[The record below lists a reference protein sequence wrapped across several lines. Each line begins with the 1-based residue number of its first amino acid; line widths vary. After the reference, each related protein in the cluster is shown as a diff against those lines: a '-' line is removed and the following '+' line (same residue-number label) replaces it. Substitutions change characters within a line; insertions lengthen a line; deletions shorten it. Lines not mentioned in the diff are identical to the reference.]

1 MEITF
6 GNLEQA
12 VVAASGSSTSI
23 KVVGTVTLNPE
34 KKVTNSNGR
43 FEKVSDNSNI
53 GSFNMYSLNQYNY
66 NITENDLA
74 CDCINALNDYIKAVE
89 LKSSSLNLSI

>member
-12 VVAASGSSTSI
+12 VISAIGSFTNI
-23 KVVGTVTLNPE
+23 KVTGSVTLNVD
-34 KKVTNSNGR
+34 KKVTSSNGK
-43 FEKVSDNSNI
+43 FEKLDGTNI

-66 NITENDLA
+66 NITDNDFA

-89 LKSSSLNLSI
+89 LKSSLLNLSI